1 MKAGKHWKERN
12 KKGCARLDTCI
23 AKKYAPKKP
32 GELRR
37 PSGFARARLDAHALI
52 AALFARRLAG
62 KLSKPMQTMLHA
74 RVTRAQSMAKA
85 LAKGCDRG
93 QCAKN
98 PLCVRGLD
106 HGGRP
111 GYCTM
116 CDPKA
121 FALDEDEDEEEDGE
135 DEPSGPDEPPHGRGP
150 PPPPPPPPPAA
161 GHANLIMV

>member
-1 MKAGKHWKERN
+1 VKAGKHWKERN
-12 KKGCARLDTCI
+12 KKGCARLDSCI

-32 GELRR
+32 GELRC
-37 PSGFARARLDAHALI
+37 PLGFARARLDAHALI

-62 KLSKPMQTMLHA
+62 KLSKSMQAVLHA

-85 LAKGCDRG
+85 FAKGGDRG

-111 GYCTM
+111 GYCTLRGW
-116 CDPKA
+116 
-121 FALDEDEDEEEDGE
+121 ALNEDDDEEEDGE
-135 DEPSGPDEPPHGRGP
+135 DEPSGLDEPDEPPHGRGP

-161 GHANLIMV
+161 GHLIMV

>member
-23 AKKYAPKKP
+23 AKKYAPQKP

-37 PSGFARARLDAHALI
+37 PSGFARACLDAHALI

-62 KLSKPMQTMLHA
+62 KLSKAMQAVLHA

-85 LAKGCDRG
+85 FAKGGDRG

-111 GYCTM
+111 GYCTLRGW
-116 CDPKA
+116 
-121 FALDEDEDEEEDGE
+121 ALNEDDDEEEDGE
-135 DEPSGPDEPPHGRGP
+135 AEPSGLDEPDEPPHGRGP

-161 GHANLIMV
+161 GHLIMV

>member
-1 MKAGKHWKERN
+1 M
-12 KKGCARLDTCI
+12 
-23 AKKYAPKKP
+23 
-32 GELRR
+32 
-37 PSGFARARLDAHALI
+37 RLDAHALI

-62 KLSKPMQTMLHA
+62 KLSKSMQAVLHA

-85 LAKGCDRG
+85 FAKGGDRG

-111 GYCTM
+111 GYCTLRGW
-116 CDPKA
+116 
-121 FALDEDEDEEEDGE
+121 ALNEDDDEEEDGE
-135 DEPSGPDEPPHGRGP
+135 DEPSGLDEPDEPPHGRGP

-161 GHANLIMV
+161 GHLIMV